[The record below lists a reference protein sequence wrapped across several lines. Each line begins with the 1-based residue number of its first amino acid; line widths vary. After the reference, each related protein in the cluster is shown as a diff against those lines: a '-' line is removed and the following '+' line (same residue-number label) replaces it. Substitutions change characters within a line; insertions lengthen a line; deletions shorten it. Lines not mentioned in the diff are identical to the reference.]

1 MNTREKTLE
10 FPIKTHVD
18 EETDMQLKFI
28 AARRGI
34 PPGVQVRKWILE
46 GIERDEAIRQKL
58 SGTDLRFSVRPSG
71 A

>member
-18 EETDMQLKFI
+18 EETDARIKYI
-28 AARRGI
+28 AARKGL
-34 PPGVQVRKWILE
+34 PPGVQIRKWILE
-46 GIERDEAIRQKL
+46 GIERDEAIREKL
-58 SGTDLRFSVRPSG
+58 AGTDLRFSVVQGG